1 MSLRALLFALASLA
15 LLSSAPPS
23 MAAPASNTLRWTVD
37 GERGIFG
44 FLVYRAA
51 NPEGPFRRLTTGI
64 VPATGKLRYALEDD
78 NVRSGATY
86 YYVIYSV
93 GTNGV
98 KQPLTPVVAKQTR

>member
-1 MSLRALLFALASLA
+1 MRLRAILKTLASLV
-15 LLSSAPPS
+15 LLSAAAQS
-23 MAAPASNTLRWTVD
+23 MAAPASNTLRWKVD
-37 GERGIFG
+37 GERGVFG
-44 FLVYRAA
+44 FLVYRASG
-51 NPEGPFRRLTTGI
+51 PEGPFRRLTTGI
-64 VPATGKLRYALEDD
+64 LPSTGKLRYVLEDN